1 MKRQTRPEITAA
13 EAARVGEDLREARIT
28 LGASVEDMAERLRIN
43 RRYIHAL
50 EEGRIKDLPGQ
61 AYAVGFVRSYAAA
74 LGLDADEAVRR
85 FRDVTGGAGV
95 KSGDLVFPEPVPS
108 RGVPAGALVAAGV
121 VVAIGAYVA
130 WFNWSGSGNRVVD
143 AVPPV
148 PPRLAEVAPT
158 PTPRQRDAGAPG
170 QAAAPSA
177 GGPAQAAAA
186 PVPPQSGAPAVA
198 PAPPAAPADTT
209 IVLRARGEAWVQV
222 RDTRANQ
229 NIYDRVMRGGDTW
242 QVPAREGLVLTT
254 GKAENLDILVGGE
267 ASVALAGA
275 TGVRRGIALE
285 AERLRAASGAEPPQA
300 RPAAPAGGQ
309 AQPAAPRPASAA
321 APANAP
327 ATAPPAAAA
336 PGVQPVAA
344 PRPAA
349 PAPSAAPGARP

>member
-1 MKRQTRPEITAA
+1 MKRQPRPEITAA
-13 EAARVGEDLREARIT
+13 EAARVGEALREARIT

-50 EEGRIKDLPGQ
+50 EEGRLKDLPGP

-85 FRDVTGGAGV
+85 FRDVTGGAGA
-95 KSGDLVFPEPVPS
+95 KNGDLVFPEPVPS

-130 WFNWSGSGNRVVD
+130 WFNWSGSGDRVVD

-148 PPRLAEVAPT
+148 PPRLADVAPN
-158 PTPRQRDAGAPG
+158 PTPRQRDAAIAG
-170 QAAAPSA
+170 QGAAPPA
-177 GGPAQAAAA
+177 PAQAAAA
-186 PVPPQSGAPAVA
+186 SVPPQPAVPPAPVA
-198 PAPPAAPADTT
+198 PAGPVDNS

-254 GKAENLDILVGGE
+254 GKAENLDIVVGGDVS
-267 ASVALAGA
+267 AALAGA

-285 AERLRAASGAEPPQA
+285 AERLRAAGGAEAAAA
-300 RPAAPAGGQ
+300 RPATPAATPG
-309 AQPAAPRPASAA
+309 PAPRPAAGAAPAA
-321 APANAP
+321 APQAP
-327 ATAPPAAAA
+327 AA
-336 PGVQPVAA
+336 QPVAA
-344 PRPAA
+344 PRPQA
-349 PAPSAAPGARP
+349 PAPAPTVAPAARP